1 MVQREIEEANRSFVL
16 QGAEKEIEDDTRWE
30 NSSRVQR
37 GKRHSA
43 SSGMS
48 GKSGGPGLWAGGR
61 KEGGEVAAGVL
72 NVAWLCSAQGK
83 VALPKEDQDLALLQ
97 NHLLVE
103 MSAVP
108 TCWILFKEKWMA

>member
-1 MVQREIEEANRSFVL
+1 MVRREIDEANRSFVL
-16 QGAEKEIEDDTRWE
+16 QGAEKEVEDDSRWE

-48 GKSGGPGLWAGGR
+48 GKGGGAGLWAGGK

-72 NVAWLCSAQGK
+72 
-83 VALPKEDQDLALLQ
+83 D
-97 NHLLVE
+97 
-103 MSAVP
+103 
-108 TCWILFKEKWMA
+108 MA